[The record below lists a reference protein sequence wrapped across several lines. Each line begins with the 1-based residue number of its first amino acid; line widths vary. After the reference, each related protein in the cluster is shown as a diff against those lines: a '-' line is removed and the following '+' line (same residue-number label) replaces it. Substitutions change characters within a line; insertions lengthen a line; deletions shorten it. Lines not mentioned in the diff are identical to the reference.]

1 MMEFEQ
7 AAVLRDGNTNMHEQ
21 LWEKLVGLD
30 PTETARRSGCRF
42 DGDSSTFIVPL
53 MGADFVVD
61 GGQRLIAP
69 ADDPETQAGFL
80 EQLCILAY
88 LINASDIPVSGKLVS
103 GEKLEAGQFFF
114 RGPHGL
120 PTPKLEEAFGDEPSL
135 LDEACAR
142 LNAEPCEY
150 GDASL
155 SIRILPNVPIVFI
168 IWGGDD
174 EFEARASILFDETAS
189 RQLPLDALLAGV
201 QLAVKKLIE
210 AVK

>member
-1 MMEFEQ
+1 MEFEQ
-7 AAVLRDGNTNMHEQ
+7 PAILRENNTSMHEQ
-21 LWEKLVGLD
+21 LWAKLVALD
-30 PTETARRSGCRF
+30 PMETAARSRCRF
-42 DGDSSTFIVPL
+42 DSGSSTFIVPL
-53 MGADFVVD
+53 TGEDFVVD
-61 GGQRLIAP
+61 GGQRLIVP
-69 ADDPETQAGFL
+69 ADDRETEAGFL

-88 LINASDIPVSGKLVS
+88 LINASDIPTAGRLAGPDKV
-103 GEKLEAGQFFF
+103 EAGQFFF

-135 LDEACAR
+135 LREAGAR

-150 GDASL
+150 GDASV
-155 SIRILPNVPIVFI
+155 SIRILPNVPVVFV
-168 IWGGDD
+168 IWGRDD

>member
-1 MMEFEQ
+1 MKEFEQ
-7 AAVLRDGNTNMHEQ
+7 PATFRENETSMHEQ
-21 LWEKLVGLD
+21 LWEKLAALD
-30 PTETARRSGCRF
+30 PTETAGRSRCRF
-42 DGDSSTFIVPL
+42 DTDSSTFIVPL
-53 MGADFVVD
+53 MGEDFVVD
-61 GGQRLIAP
+61 GGQRLVAP
-69 ADDPETQAGFL
+69 ADDPETQVGFL

-88 LINASDIPVSGKLVS
+88 LINASDIPIAGKLVS
-103 GEKLEAGQFFF
+103 GDKLDAGQFFF

-135 LDEACAR
+135 LHEVAAC

-150 GDASL
+150 GDASV
-155 SIRILPNVPIVFI
+155 SIRILPNVPVVFV
-168 IWGGDD
+168 IWGRDD

>member
-1 MMEFEQ
+1 MIEFEQ
-7 AAVLRDGNTNMHEQ
+7 EAVLTEDKTKMHEQ

-30 PTETARRSGCRF
+30 PTDTAVRSRCRF
-42 DGDSSTFIVPL
+42 DGESSTFIVPL
-53 MGADFVVD
+53 MGKDFVVD
-61 GGQRLIAP
+61 GGQKLIAP
-69 ADDPETQAGFL
+69 VDDPETQAGFL

-88 LINASDIPVSGKLVS
+88 LINASDIPIAGKLVS
-103 GEKLEAGQFFF
+103 GEKLDAGQFFF

-135 LDEACAR
+135 LHEAAAA

-150 GDASL
+150 GDASISL
-155 SIRILPNVPIVFI
+155 AILPNVPVVFV
-168 IWGGDD
+168 IWGRDE

-201 QLAVKKLIE
+201 QLAVNKLIE
-210 AVK
+210 AVE

>member
-1 MMEFEQ
+1 MKEFERP
-7 AAVLRDGNTNMHEQ
+7 ATFRENKTSMHEQ
-21 LWEKLVGLD
+21 LWEKLAALD
-30 PTETARRSGCRF
+30 PIETSSRSRCRF
-42 DGDSSTFIVPL
+42 DADSSTYIVPL
-53 MGADFVVD
+53 MGEDFVVD

-69 ADDPETQAGFL
+69 ADDHETEAGFL

-88 LINASDIPVSGKLVS
+88 LINASDIPIAGKLVS

-135 LDEACAR
+135 LHEAGG
-142 LNAEPCEY
+142 LKAEPCEY
-150 GDASL
+150 GDASISL
-155 SIRILPNVPIVFI
+155 GILPNVPVVFV
-168 IWGGDD
+168 IWGRDE
-174 EFEARASILFDETAS
+174 EFEPRASILFDETAS

-210 AVK
+210 AIE

>member
-1 MMEFEQ
+1 
-7 AAVLRDGNTNMHEQ
+7 MHEQ
-21 LWEKLVGLD
+21 LWAKLVALD
-30 PTETARRSGCRF
+30 PTETAKRSRCRF

-69 ADDPETQAGFL
+69 ADDPETRAGFL

-88 LINASDIPVSGKLVS
+88 LINASDIPIAGKLVS
-103 GEKLEAGQFFF
+103 GEKLDAGQFFF

-120 PTPKLEEAFGDEPSL
+120 PTQKLEEAFGDEPSL
-135 LDEACAR
+135 LHEGGAC

-150 GDASL
+150 GDVSL
-155 SIRILPNVPIVFI
+155 SLGILPNVPVVFV
-168 IWGGDD
+168 IWGRDD
-174 EFEARASILFDETAS
+174 EFEARASILFDKTAS

>member
-1 MMEFEQ
+1 MEFEQ
-7 AAVLRDGNTNMHEQ
+7 AAALREDRTDMHEQ
-21 LWEKLVGLD
+21 LWAKFVALD
-30 PTETARRSGCRF
+30 PMETARRSRCRF
-42 DGDSSTFIVPL
+42 DDDSSTFIVPL
-53 MGADFVVD
+53 MGEDFVVD
-61 GGQRLIAP
+61 GEQRLVVP
-69 ADDPETQAGFL
+69 ADDPEAQAGFL

-88 LINASDIPVSGKLVS
+88 LINASDIAIAGKLVS
-103 GEKLEAGQFFF
+103 GDKLDAGQFFF

-135 LDEACAR
+135 LHEVAAC

-150 GDASL
+150 GDASV
-155 SIRILPNVPIVFI
+155 SIRVLPNVPVVLV
-168 IWGGDD
+168 IWGRDD

>member
-1 MMEFEQ
+1 MEFEQ
-7 AAVLRDGNTNMHEQ
+7 AAALREDKTKMHEQ

-30 PTETARRSGCRF
+30 PTETAVRSRCRF
-42 DGDSSTFIVPL
+42 DGDSSTFLVPL
-53 MGADFVVD
+53 MGENFVVD

-69 ADDPETQAGFL
+69 ADDRETEAGFL

-88 LINASDIPVSGKLVS
+88 LITASDIPIAGKLVS
-103 GEKLEAGQFFF
+103 GDKLDAGQFFF

-135 LDEACAR
+135 LHEGGVR

-150 GDASL
+150 GDASV
-155 SIRILPNVPIVFI
+155 SIRILPSVPVVLV
-168 IWGGDD
+168 IWGRDD

-201 QLAVKKLIE
+201 QLAVKKLIK
-210 AVK
+210 AVE

>member
-1 MMEFEQ
+1 
-7 AAVLRDGNTNMHEQ
+7 MHEQ

-30 PTETARRSGCRF
+30 PTETAVRSRCRF
-42 DGDSSTFIVPL
+42 DGESSTFIVPL

-61 GGQRLIAP
+61 GGQKFIAP
-69 ADDPETQAGFL
+69 VDDPETQAGFL

-88 LINASDIPVSGKLVS
+88 LINASDIPIAGKLVS
-103 GEKLEAGQFFF
+103 GEKLDAGQFFF

-135 LDEACAR
+135 LHEAGG
-142 LNAEPCEY
+142 LKAEPCEY
-150 GDASL
+150 GDASISL
-155 SIRILPNVPIVFI
+155 AILPNVPVVLV
-168 IWGGDD
+168 IWGRDD

-189 RQLPLDALLAGV
+189 MQLPLDALLAGV

-210 AVK
+210 AVE

>member
-1 MMEFEQ
+1 MEFEQ
-7 AAVLRDGNTNMHEQ
+7 PATFRENKTSMHEQ
-21 LWEKLVGLD
+21 LWEKLAALD
-30 PTETARRSGCRF
+30 PTETAGRSRCRF
-42 DGDSSTFIVPL
+42 DTDSSTFIVPL
-53 MGADFVVD
+53 MGEDFVVD

-69 ADDPETQAGFL
+69 ADDHQTQAGFL

-88 LINASDIPVSGKLVS
+88 LINASDIPIAGKLVS
-103 GEKLEAGQFFF
+103 GEKLDAGQFFF

-135 LDEACAR
+135 LHEAGGC

-155 SIRILPNVPIVFI
+155 SLGILPNVPVVLVV
-168 IWGGDD
+168 WGRDD

-201 QLAVKKLIE
+201 QLAVKKLIK
-210 AVK
+210 AVE

>member
-1 MMEFEQ
+1 MEFEQ
-7 AAVLRDGNTNMHEQ
+7 AAALREDNTNMHEQ
-21 LWEKLVGLD
+21 LWAKLVGLD
-30 PTETARRSGCRF
+30 PMETAGRSGCRF
-42 DGDSSTFIVPL
+42 DGDSSTFLVPL
-53 MGADFVVD
+53 MGENFVVD

-69 ADDPETQAGFL
+69 ADDRETEAGFL

-88 LINASDIPVSGKLVS
+88 LINASDIPIAGKLVS
-103 GEKLEAGQFFF
+103 GEKLDAGQFFF

-135 LDEACAR
+135 LHEAGVC

-150 GDASL
+150 GDASV
-155 SIRILPNVPIVFI
+155 SIRILPNVPVVLV
-168 IWGGDD
+168 IWGRDD
-174 EFEARASILFDETAS
+174 EFESRASILFDETAS